1 MHLATFKL
9 MKGSHEHAQQSVS
22 FISQSPEGSPGS
34 LDSRVGLKK
43 RLCLILCAVRQK
55 GGTGM
60 HTGKDD
66 MNRGLLMDL
75 RTFWNEE
82 IECRSAG

>member
-1 MHLATFKL
+1 MHLATFQLK
-9 MKGSHEHAQQSVS
+9 KGSHEHAQQSVS

-34 LDSRVGLKK
+34 LDSRVGVKK
-43 RLCLILCAVRQK
+43 RLCLVLCAVRQK
-55 GGTGM
+55 EGAGM
-60 HTGKDD
+60 NTGKDD
-66 MNRGLLMDL
+66 MNRGLLVDL

>member
-9 MKGSHEHAQQSVS
+9 KKESHEHAQQSVS
-22 FISQSPEGSPGS
+22 FISQSPEESPGS
-34 LDSRVGLKK
+34 LDSRVGVKK
-43 RLCLILCAVRQK
+43 RLRLVLCAVRQK
-55 GGTGM
+55 EGTGM
-60 HTGKDD
+60 NIGKDD

-82 IECRSAG
+82 IECRSSG